1 MLTGTNIYDYKFD
14 EYVKLIS
21 VVFQDFK
28 LLATNIRNNIALDD
42 DVNEDGGI
50 MEICKKYGISY
61 RIDVYGKRLDTMIYK
76 MFEEDGVEPSGGET
90 QKLATVRALYKNA
103 PLVILDEPAA
113 ALDPIAEHEIYSNF
127 NTLVGNKTAIYI
139 T

>member
-50 MEICKKYGISY
+50 MEICKKYGISD

>member
-1 MLTGTNIYDYKFD
+1 
-14 EYVKLIS
+14 
-21 VVFQDFK
+21 
-28 LLATNIRNNIALDD
+28 
-42 DVNEDGGI
+42 
-50 MEICKKYGISY
+50 MEICKKYGISD

-90 QKLATVRALYKNA
+90 QKLATARALYKNA

-113 ALDPIAEHEIYSNF
+113 ALDQIAEHEIYSNF

>member
-1 MLTGTNIYDYKFD
+1 
-14 EYVKLIS
+14 
-21 VVFQDFK
+21 
-28 LLATNIRNNIALDD
+28 
-42 DVNEDGGI
+42 
-50 MEICKKYGISY
+50 MEICKKYGISD

-76 MFEEDGVEPSGGET
+76 MFEEDGVEHSGGET